1 MMTDTQRHPQPAGDR
16 GRRGGHA
23 VERRFGFAYLGSGV
37 TTLIFALVTWAAGRL
52 TPFTALVFAL
62 VIAGVIPSGLM
73 ALRGDYP
80 GARMDEGQRETW
92 RRSLS
97 DSFYVGYLGL
107 YALFFGSVW
116 FTMTRA
122 AMQVAIGVLLLL
134 MTLTWAGG
142 YMWRRWRPL

>member
-1 MMTDTQRHPQPAGDR
+1 MAETRPRQHPAGDP
-16 GRRGGHA
+16 GRHGGGRL
-23 VERRFGFAYLGSGV
+23 VERRFGFAYLGSAV
-37 TTLIFALVTWAAGRL
+37 TTLIFAIVTWAIGRL
-52 TPFTALVFAL
+52 TPFNALVFAL
-62 VIAGVIPSGLM
+62 VVVGVTANGLM

-80 GARMDEGQRETW
+80 GARMDEGQRDTW
-92 RRSLS
+92 RQALS

-116 FTMTRA
+116 FSMSRA

-142 YMWRRWRPL
+142 YMWRRWRP